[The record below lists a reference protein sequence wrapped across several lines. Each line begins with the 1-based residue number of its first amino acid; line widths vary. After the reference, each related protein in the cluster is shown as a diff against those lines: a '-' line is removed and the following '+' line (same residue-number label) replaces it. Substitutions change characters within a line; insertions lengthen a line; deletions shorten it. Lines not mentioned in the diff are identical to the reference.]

1 MTGMTMNN
9 DGKSVPLAYRL
20 ARRERKKGV
29 QRCLTI
35 LKSLL
40 SRDPHAHR
48 IWSGPLKGRRIIT
61 SWFDYPAAIMGLTER
76 PLLEWFEHNVRTG
89 ETWLDVGAH
98 YGYTALALCKQVGPT
113 GRVFAFEPMLATSG
127 HLAGTRSI
135 NNLRQLTILPLALDA
150 SQNLALGG
158 FRTIR
163 GMVDSTLDPQHAAHS
178 NEEWLETTLSAPLD
192 WLWPRLSGDLDQL
205 DGLKVDVQGM
215 EIAAIRGMSGVLAK
229 HRPKLVLEVHRGVP
243 RPELLALLAEIG
255 YTDPGIPI
263 EPVPDEVAPQYL
275 DDRSYAFFHPARAC

>member
-1 MTGMTMNN
+1 MNN
-9 DGKSVPLAYRL
+9 DGNSVPLAYRL
-20 ARRERKKGV
+20 ARRDRKKSV
-29 QRCLTI
+29 QKCLTL

-40 SRDPHAHR
+40 PKNPRTHR

-61 SWFDYPAAIMGLTER
+61 SWSDYPAAIIGLTER
-76 PLLEWFEHNVRTG
+76 PLLEWFKQNVG
-89 ETWLDVGAH
+89 VDETWLDVGAH
-98 YGYTALALCKQVGPT
+98 YGYTAIALCQQVGPT

-127 HLAGTRSI
+127 HLAGTRLI

-150 SQNLALGG
+150 SQNLTLGG

-163 GMVDSTLDPQHAAHS
+163 GMVDSTLDPQQSAHS
-178 NEEWLETTLSAPLD
+178 NEDWIETTLSAPLD
-192 WLWPRLSGDLDQL
+192 WLWPRINGGLDRL

-215 EIAAIRGMSGVLAK
+215 EIAALRGMSGVLAK
-229 HRPKLVLEVHRGVP
+229 HRTKLVLEVHRGVS

-263 EPVPDEVAPQYL
+263 EPVLGEVVPQYH
-275 DDRSYAFFHPARAC
+275 DDRSYAFFHPARA